1 MFGPTSLTF
10 PSQTVGAAGG
20 SEGVAIYNTGTAT
33 LTLSIAVSGDFSQLN
48 TCGASVPAGAG
59 CSITV
64 SFTPTGP
71 GTRTGT
77 MTLTDNASGSP
88 QTVSLM
94 GTGVTVTAFA
104 APSPLSFGNQTM
116 GSTSASQAVML
127 TNQGAGAL
135 TITNIATSGDFALV
149 GGSGTCPPPPPGGTV
164 AAGGSCTVDVSFA
177 PSALGTRTG
186 TLTFSDNATN
196 SPQTVLLGGT
206 GVALPVTLSPSSL
219 TFGSQMLGTASPS
232 QTVTL
237 SNSQMTALSITSM
250 ALAGANPGDF
260 SQTNNCNASL
270 SASGIPCEHGS
281 ARQVRG
287 NQLME
292 DWRDYD
298 GSGGPSPGTRRA
310 GTLLPALALAGEDS
324 PEGIGKRL
332 TLQTTPAASGNPGE
346 TKGFIHKMRASSP
359 HKRWNACGTRGL
371 ASVSRGISQKA
382 SVWSRRRGCLAG
394 LCGFKRLQ

>member
-1 MFGPTSLTF
+1 MNRKTFSQAGVSRLFAVMVGLLLLAGCGGGSGGGGGGGGGNGGGCSRLLVFGPTSLTF

-260 SQTNNCNASL
+260 SQTPTTVTPSTQRIRDTL
-270 SASGIPCEHGS
+270 RTRYRPSSGPGQS
-281 ARQVRG
+281 KS
-287 NQLME
+287 ME

-298 GSGGPSPGTRRA
+298 GCRGLLPETRRLLRARPA
-310 GTLLPALALAGEDS
+310 GTSAGQGRFKLPRD
-324 PEGIGKRL
+324 
-332 TLQTTPAASGNPGE
+332 
-346 TKGFIHKMRASSP
+346 
-359 HKRWNACGTRGL
+359 
-371 ASVSRGISQKA
+371 
-382 SVWSRRRGCLAG
+382 
-394 LCGFKRLQ
+394 